1 MPIDNANKVAHISA
15 AVQRTWQGRQKTV
28 VFVYDS
34 GGSYTYT
41 AQTVIFRP
49 QDIVDPQI
57 PALNGGAPTVPADMI
72 MIAALSISMVGVVY
86 IADTSTATAGAGA
99 AAPKYEIIEAVPT
112 GIVPGGTHYAVA
124 LRRLR

>member
-1 MPIDNANKVAHISA
+1 MPLDNARKIAHVSA
-15 AVQRTWQGRQKTV
+15 VVPKTWQGRQKTV
-28 VFVYDS
+28 VFVSNS

-49 QDIVDPQI
+49 QDVIDPQI
-57 PALNGGAPTVPADMI
+57 PNLSGGIPGVPADMI

-86 IADTSTATAGAGA
+86 IADTSTATSGAVA
-99 AAPKYEIIEAVPT
+99 AAAKYEIIEAVPT
-112 GIVPGGTHYAVA
+112 GIIPGGTHYAVA